1 MFRLF
6 VYTFFRCGNACW
18 SIRCNLSTPAFS
30 PSHHWLGRS
39 ILCCNSSSYHLT
51 SCSSSILLSFHTLI
65 YQFFPMCRVFETL
78 FCCSY
83 PHTSVNTT
91 WHQLIHP
98 LQYAYFPPK
107 KTSLT
112 SICPVLVHKVGH
124 QKKMHGLSHFSS
136 ILNLTSRHAIS
147 DLCSMNVWK
156 IRANSVHPKVCIE
169 WQATTPPKSPL
180 PLCCW
185 LGTCASAELA

>member
-1 MFRLF
+1 MFCPFQAKICPVSNVWVSELAGPLDQSLQCIYFLSPFLF
-6 VYTFFRCGNACW
+6 KICSSEQLLCSNNVPSVCIYFFRCGNACW

-39 ILCCNSSSYHLT
+39 IFCSNSSSYHLT

-107 KTSLT
+107 RTSLT
-112 SICPVLVHKVGH
+112 SICPVPVHKVGH
-124 QKKMHGLSHFSS
+124 
-136 ILNLTSRHAIS
+136 
-147 DLCSMNVWK
+147 
-156 IRANSVHPKVCIE
+156 
-169 WQATTPPKSPL
+169 
-180 PLCCW
+180 
-185 LGTCASAELA
+185 